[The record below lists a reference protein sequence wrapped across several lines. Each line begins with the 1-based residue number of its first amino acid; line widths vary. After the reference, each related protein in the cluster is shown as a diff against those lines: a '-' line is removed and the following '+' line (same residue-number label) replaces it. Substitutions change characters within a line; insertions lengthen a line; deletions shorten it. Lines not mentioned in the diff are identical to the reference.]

1 MRAADRARLQAIAES
16 GSNAEPTIFVGNSA
30 AKAKANTLF
39 RSVLYTGPE
48 VQLVVMSLL
57 PNEDIGVETHRKV
70 EQVITV
76 ASGEAEATLD
86 GAVHALE
93 AGDSIIVPPGTEHNV
108 RNTGKT
114 ALRLYTVYSPPNHIA
129 QTRHATKADAEGD
142 NADAIFSRKVNSG
155 E

>member
-1 MRAADRARLQAIAES
+1 MRAADRATLKSILES
-16 GSNAEPTIFVGNSA
+16 GNNAEPSIFVGNPA
-30 AKAKANTLF
+30 ERAKKNTLF
-39 RSVLYTGPE
+39 RDVVYTGPE

-86 GAVHALE
+86 GEVHHLE
-93 AGDSIIVPPGTEHNV
+93 AGDSIIIPPGTEHNV
-108 RNTGKT
+108 LNTGKQP
-114 ALRLYTVYSPPNHIA
+114 LRLYTVYSPPNHIK

-142 NADAIFSRKVNSG
+142 NADAIFSRKVNAG
-155 E
+155 A

>member
-1 MRAADRARLQAIAES
+1 MRAAERAQLRAILES
-16 GSNAEPTIFVGNSA
+16 GSSSEPAIFVGNP
-30 AKAKANTLF
+30 AKKARANTLF
-39 RSVLYTGPE
+39 RHVLYTGPE

-57 PNEDIGVETHRKV
+57 PNEDIGSETHRKV

-86 GAVHALE
+86 GATHRLE
-93 AGDSIIVPPGTEHNV
+93 AGDSIIIPPGVEHNV
-108 RNTGKT
+108 RNTGKQP
-114 ALRLYTVYSPPNHIA
+114 LRLYTVYSPPNHIE